1 MVEEVEIGEG
11 VGLEEVEMTS
21 QIVLVL
27 SGEGREEKHLQTGNG
42 MSKRKSCKNSVRC
55 TNSSLNHEL
64 CTFKDLNPKNGPT
77 SI

>member
-27 SGEGREEKHLQTGNG
+27 SGEGREEKQTGNG
-42 MSKRKSCKNSVRC
+42 MSKRKSCKKPVLGVQTLVST
-55 TNSSLNHEL
+55 TNYVLSK
-64 CTFKDLNPKNGPT
+64 T
-77 SI
+77 